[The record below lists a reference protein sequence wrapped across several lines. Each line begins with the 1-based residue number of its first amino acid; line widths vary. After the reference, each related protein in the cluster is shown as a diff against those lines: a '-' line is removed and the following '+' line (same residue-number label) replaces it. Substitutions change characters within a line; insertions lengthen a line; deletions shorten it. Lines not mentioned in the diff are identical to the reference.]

1 MGQLADRG
9 SLKGQ
14 PSGVRGELAGK
25 CAPSEGS
32 QHLPCA
38 EQRQAGMGERST
50 EAGASSWLGTLVGP
64 SRTLGAV
71 SEGAVLGR
79 SGAKLSNL
87 YGSSGVVF
95 RCGEPTVLH
104 AVLVLLRACNRAR
117 ARCVVTEVVN
127 IL

>member
-50 EAGASSWLGTLVGP
+50 EAGGVELAGHACGTL
-64 SRTLGAV
+64 
-71 SEGAVLGR
+71 
-79 SGAKLSNL
+79 
-87 YGSSGVVF
+87 
-95 RCGEPTVLH
+95 
-104 AVLVLLRACNRAR
+104 
-117 ARCVVTEVVN
+117 
-127 IL
+127 

>member
-50 EAGASSWLGTLVGP
+50 EAGASSWLGPLVGP

-87 YGSSGVVF
+87 YGSSGVVS
-95 RCGEPTVLH
+95 GV
-104 AVLVLLRACNRAR
+104 VNRRYCMRYWFCSARVTAR
-117 ARCVVTEVVN
+117 ARCVVTGVVN
-127 IL
+127 ILS